1 MSDPIDHA
9 SEHAAAT
16 LQAEEIRYWWHRR
29 GYDMPVTVESV
40 QTRNGGSMW
49 SPRINAVIAAQPGMK
64 RGGEPDLRQQKSKVR
79 RKAR

>member
-1 MSDPIDHA
+1 MNDPIDHA
-9 SEHAAAT
+9 SEHAAAD
-16 LQAEEIRYWWHRR
+16 LQAEAIRHWWHRR

-49 SPRINAVIAAQPGMK
+49 SPRINAVIACKPGMK
-64 RGGEPDLRQQKSKVR
+64 RGDEPDRRQQKSRAR